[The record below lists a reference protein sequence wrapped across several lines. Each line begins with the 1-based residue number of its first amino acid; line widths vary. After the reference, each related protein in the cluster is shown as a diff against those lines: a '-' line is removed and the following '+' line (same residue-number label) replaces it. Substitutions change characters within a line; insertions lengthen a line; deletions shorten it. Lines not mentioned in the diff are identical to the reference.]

1 MRFGRPH
8 SSEPEIN
15 LIPFIDVLLVILI
28 FLMLTTTYGRLTQLD
43 MQLPKADSGQQESKP
58 NEIRVSVS
66 SDGRYVV
73 QKVPI
78 NPSDVVAL
86 TSALSQAAKESPQA
100 LVVIS
105 ADAQASHQSVIQV
118 LEAAQKSGL
127 QHLTFSA
134 QSRTST
140 TVLP

>member
-1 MRFGRPH
+1 
-8 SSEPEIN
+8 
-15 LIPFIDVLLVILI
+15 
-28 FLMLTTTYGRLTQLD
+28 
-43 MQLPKADSGQQESKP
+43 
-58 NEIRVSVS
+58 
-66 SDGRYVV
+66 
-73 QKVPI
+73 
-78 NPSDVVAL
+78 
-86 TSALSQAAKESPQA
+86 LSQAAKDSPQA

-140 TVLP
+140 TALP